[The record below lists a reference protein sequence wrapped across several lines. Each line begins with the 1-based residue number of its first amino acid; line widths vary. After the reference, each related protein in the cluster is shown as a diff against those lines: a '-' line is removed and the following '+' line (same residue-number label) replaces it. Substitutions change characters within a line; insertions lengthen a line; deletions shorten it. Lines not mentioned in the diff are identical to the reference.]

1 MVFGN
6 QRYIQKRGRPGH
18 LHAYKMIERK
28 RQAFDL
34 PISTVKEVVYSEP
47 VRLIDVFR
55 SVNGLQHWPDNDV
68 WVDDSEIK
76 GGFVVFEKLPSSPL

>member
-1 MVFGN
+1 
-6 QRYIQKRGRPGH
+6 
-18 LHAYKMIERK
+18 MIERE

-34 PISTVKEVVYSEP
+34 LIGAVKEVVYSEP

-55 SVNGLQHWPDNDV
+55 PVNGLQHRPDNDV

-76 GGFVVFEKLPSSPL
+76 GGFVVFEKLPGSPL